1 MAAAEIASGQPDPT
15 FDVLPLHPEVRQA
28 VDELGYVHPTPVQRA
43 AFEPATRGLDLVV
56 QARTGTGKTASFG
69 LPLVH
74 SLIRKNVSAVQGL
87 VLCPTRELALQ
98 VTTEITALAKYR
110 GTKVVAV
117 YGGAPMQ
124 KQIEQI
130 EDGAQLVVGT
140 PGRVL
145 DHLRRGTFDPTHV
158 RVLVLDE
165 SDEMLSMGFLPQIND
180 VLAFLPEGHQTLLF
194 SATVPREVKRMA
206 ETRLRNPEFITLSG
220 DQVGAL
226 EVLHLLYSSTGDK
239 LSEFLQ
245 MLDVEKP
252 ESAIVFCNTREQTKR
267 VAAALVE
274 KGYSADWLNAE
285 LSQSDREKVMA
296 ATRQGELRFLVA
308 TDVASRG
315 IDISH
320 LTHVLNFDVPESAE
334 SYVHRTGRTGRAGR
348 TGTAI
353 SMVAPSDVGSV
364 YMLRLTYG
372 IKMLERRLPSAREL
386 KTQAEADMVASLAR
400 LFGNLMLKPDELAL
414 ARRIL
419 THEAAPLIVAGL
431 LRAQGSDVQPA
442 GAASVRPEA
451 RSVRPE
457 ARSVRPEAR
466 AERAE
471 GGRSEG
477 GRYEGPRNEAGRRDR
492 REPRRDEPRRDE
504 PRRDEPRRDRDEDR
518 FRARESRGG
527 EARTEGERRPRVRR
541 EDRDDLPR
549 YQVEAAPITTESAT
563 VLEVQASAAAPSYTE
578 PEKPV
583 APAPVREE
591 PVSAAPAEAPNAA
604 EATRGEFERERSEA
618 EIFVNV
624 GRRDGAS
631 PDDFRGVLD
640 REGLGRD
647 LIDYVNVRQRHTFIG
662 LKREAL
668 ARALTLLN
676 SVEIAGRPTSA
687 EEGRRSANSG

>member
-451 RSVRPE
+451 RSM
-457 ARSVRPEAR
+457 RPEAR

-477 GRYEGPRNEAGRRDR
+477 GRYESARNEAGRRDR

-504 PRRDEPRRDRDEDR
+504 PRRDEPRRDEPRRD
-518 FRARESRGG
+518 REARGG
-527 EARTEGERRPRVRR
+527 GARAEGERRPRALR

-549 YQVEAAPITTESAT
+549 YQVEAAPIAAETAT
-563 VLEVQASAAAPSYTE
+563 VSEVQASAAAPSHTE
-578 PEKPV
+578 PEKPG
-583 APAPVREE
+583 APMPLAPVPVAEE
-591 PVSAAPAEAPNAA
+591 PVSAAPAEAPSAA

-668 ARALTLLN
+668 ARALALLN

-687 EEGRRSANSG
+687 EEGRRSANNG